1 MQPELSR
8 ARVGA
13 PRRIAT
19 ISVHT
24 SPLDQPG
31 TGDAGGLNVYVVEV
45 ARQLARR
52 GIEVEIFTRAVCRD
66 TPPVLE
72 LAPGVLVRNLVAGPF
87 EELDKNSL
95 PGQICPFTFG
105 VLRTEADFAPGRY
118 DLVHAHYWLSGQVGA
133 VAAERWGVPLVQ
145 SMHTLGKVK
154 NLALARGDCAE
165 PAVRIRGEG
174 EVVAAADRL
183 VANTED
189 EARQLIELYGATPWR
204 VETVSPGVD
213 LSVFRPSASVA
224 DVRRR
229 LGLAPDAIVLVFA
242 GRIQPLK
249 GPDVVLR
256 AAASLLRLAP
266 ELAERLVVV
275 FVGGPSGSE
284 VGAPGRLDGLAG
296 ELGVAGR
303 VRFEPP
309 CPHRDLAD
317 WYRAATLVL
326 VPSHSESFGLV
337 ALEAQACGTPV
348 AAAAVG
354 GLRTAVRDGFSG
366 VLVDGH
372 DPEVWASVLRDLVV
386 SPRWLASLSRGA
398 LAHASGFG
406 WPATADRLIE
416 VYTRAMAS
424 AGSVGAAGAGRGAGV
439 KRAGEV
445 GGESPAAGVE
455 AALRSL
461 ELGFEQPRPGAFLV
475 KLEGQHKLATMTW
488 LVVGEH
494 SLGVEAFF
502 CRQPDENHEAFY
514 RFLLERN
521 GRMYGVHFTLDQTGD
536 VYLTGRLPLSSV
548 SADDIDRLLGCVLSY
563 SDENFDAALELG
575 FGSAIRR
582 EWAWRVKR
590 GESLANL
597 QAFARFA
604 DPDRG
609 PE

>member
-1 MQPELSR
+1 MR
-8 ARVGA
+8 RRA

-19 ISVHT
+19 ISLHT

-52 GIEVEIFTRAVCRD
+52 GIEVEIFTRAVCPD
-66 TPPVLE
+66 TPAAVE
-72 LAPGVLVRNLVAGPF
+72 LVPGVLVRNVVAGPF

-105 VLRTEADFAPGRY
+105 VLRTEAAFAPGRY

-154 NLALARGDCAE
+154 NLALASGDCAE

-183 VANTED
+183 VANTGE
-189 EARQLIELYGATPWR
+189 EARQLVELYGADPYR

-213 LSVFRPSASVA
+213 LSLFRPGPVA
-224 DVRRR
+224 AARRR
-229 LGLAPDAIVLVFA
+229 LGLPQDATVLVFA

-256 AAASLLRLAP
+256 AAASLLRSSPGLADK
-266 ELAERLVVV
+266 LTVV

-284 VGAPGRLDGLAG
+284 VGAPGRLDGLASD
-296 ELGVAGR
+296 LGISGS

-309 CPHRDLAD
+309 CPQGELAD
-317 WYRAATLVL
+317 WYLAATVVL

-348 AAAAVG
+348 MAAAVG

-372 DPEVWASVLRDLVV
+372 DPGVWAQLLSGLLG
-386 SPRWLASLSRGA
+386 SPGRLAELSRGA
-398 LAHASGFG
+398 LAHASAFG
-406 WPATADRLIE
+406 WPATADRLID
-416 VYTRAMAS
+416 VYTGAM
-424 AGSVGAAGAGRGAGV
+424 
-439 KRAGEV
+439 
-445 GGESPAAGVE
+445 ESTGTLDE
-455 AALRSL
+455 AAA
-461 ELGFEQPRPGAFLV
+461 P
-475 KLEGQHKLATMTW
+475 
-488 LVVGEH
+488 
-494 SLGVEAFF
+494 
-502 CRQPDENHEAFY
+502 
-514 RFLLERN
+514 
-521 GRMYGVHFTLDQTGD
+521 
-536 VYLTGRLPLSSV
+536 V
-548 SADDIDRLLGCVLSY
+548 SA
-563 SDENFDAALELG
+563 
-575 FGSAIRR
+575 
-582 EWAWRVKR
+582 
-590 GESLANL
+590 
-597 QAFARFA
+597 
-604 DPDRG
+604 
-609 PE
+609 

>member
-1 MQPELSR
+1 MDVQPELSR
-8 ARVGA
+8 ARSRGA

-19 ISVHT
+19 ISMHT

-183 VANTED
+183 VANTGD

-213 LSVFRPSASVA
+213 LSVFRPGPVDVA
-224 DVRRR
+224 RRR

-309 CPHRDLAD
+309 CAHRDLAD
-317 WYRAATLVL
+317 WYRAATLVV

-372 DPEVWASVLRDLVV
+372 DPEVWASVLRDLVL
-386 SPRWLASLSRGA
+386 SPRWLSSLSRGA

-416 VYTRAMAS
+416 VYTGAMAS
-424 AGSVGAAGAGRGAGV
+424 AGSVDAAGSRAGV
-439 KRAGEV
+439 
-445 GGESPAAGVE
+445 
-455 AALRSL
+455 
-461 ELGFEQPRPGAFLV
+461 
-475 KLEGQHKLATMTW
+475 
-488 LVVGEH
+488 
-494 SLGVEAFF
+494 
-502 CRQPDENHEAFY
+502 
-514 RFLLERN
+514 
-521 GRMYGVHFTLDQTGD
+521 
-536 VYLTGRLPLSSV
+536 
-548 SADDIDRLLGCVLSY
+548 SA
-563 SDENFDAALELG
+563 
-575 FGSAIRR
+575 
-582 EWAWRVKR
+582 
-590 GESLANL
+590 
-597 QAFARFA
+597 
-604 DPDRG
+604 
-609 PE
+609 